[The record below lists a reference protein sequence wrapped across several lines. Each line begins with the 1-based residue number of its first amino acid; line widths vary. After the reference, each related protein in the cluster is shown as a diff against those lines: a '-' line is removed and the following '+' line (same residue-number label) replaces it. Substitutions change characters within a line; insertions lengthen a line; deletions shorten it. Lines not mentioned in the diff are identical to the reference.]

1 MDLVKTPVA
10 DVANGATGKEGGE
23 RRGKT
28 LDNWEHHGVLET
40 GYAMLC
46 ETDLVG
52 GPDLPEMEAGK
63 RPAWSQRVSS
73 LDCIAVSV
81 MKATDTPAS
90 KALEW
95 WCFLTL
101 DIQRSLWGDTN

>member
-10 DVANGATGKEGGE
+10 DVANGATGKEGGG

-73 LDCIAVSV
+73 LD
-81 MKATDTPAS
+81 
-90 KALEW
+90 
-95 WCFLTL
+95 
-101 DIQRSLWGDTN
+101 